1 MRSEIQ
7 RHVIQLLHGGHA
19 LDGAQRAAAINEL
32 GRRIGRTPGI
42 ATGEIDVEHPKL
54 RIKAIAA
61 LGFDETEPE
70 LSARV
75 LSDLVNEGPPRLALQ
90 AVRALG
96 RLPADRRD
104 QFRALVRDPE
114 TPPAVA
120 LAAAR
125 LAAGPGGEDVVAELR
140 DLRRRLRAYVERDDS
155 PSLVSIDRLIARRA
169 SGNAHPR
176 APTHCIGGRERAT
189 GCLGRRNWMATQE
202 QVVVRYWTW
211 CRGWLESRIH
221 VGNPH
226 RDAVVLRVR
235 ACQGDEVGDLLP
247 VRRLRGW
254 EALRVERLVLPRSGQ
269 RLRLQRTPMFQ
280 DPAK

>member
-32 GRRIGRTPGI
+32 GPEGLAELRGI

-125 LAAGPGGEDVVAELR
+125 LAAAGPGGEDVVAELR

-155 PSLVSIDRLIARRA
+155 PSLVSIDRLIA
-169 SGNAHPR
+169 
-176 APTHCIGGRERAT
+176 
-189 GCLGRRNWMATQE
+189 
-202 QVVVRYWTW
+202 
-211 CRGWLESRIH
+211 
-221 VGNPH
+221 
-226 RDAVVLRVR
+226 
-235 ACQGDEVGDLLP
+235 
-247 VRRLRGW
+247 
-254 EALRVERLVLPRSGQ
+254 EARFGQ
-269 RLRLQRTPMFQ
+269 RSPEG
-280 DPAK
+280 PPPIA